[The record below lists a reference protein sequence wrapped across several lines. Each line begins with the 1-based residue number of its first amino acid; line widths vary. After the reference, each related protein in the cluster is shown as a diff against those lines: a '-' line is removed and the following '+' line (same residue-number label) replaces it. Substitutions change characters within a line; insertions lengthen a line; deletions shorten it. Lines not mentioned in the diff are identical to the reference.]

1 MNKKPTEEK
10 DETEDKD
17 EVKFDTVFTHI
28 SFFRLDTGFGDI
40 CKLCRPS

>member
-17 EVKFDTVFTHI
+17 EVKFWHSIYSFTLFRPDTCFEDVCT
-28 SFFRLDTGFGDI
+28 
-40 CKLCRPS
+40 